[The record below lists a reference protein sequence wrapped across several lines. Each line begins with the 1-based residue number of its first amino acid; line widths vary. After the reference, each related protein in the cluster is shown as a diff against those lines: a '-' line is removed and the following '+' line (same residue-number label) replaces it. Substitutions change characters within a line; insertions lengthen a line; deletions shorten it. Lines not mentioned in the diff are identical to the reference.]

1 MRKPI
6 NADEYADP
14 DTYVLTKEKPNL
26 LHSYLKRI
34 AKAGK

>member
-26 LHSYLKRI
+26 HHSYLKRRAI
-34 AKAGK
+34 TGK